1 MLKYNTYFYYA
12 KNDSSKEPI
21 DKVGAFD
28 WSGALEYFSERKKI
42 DKLTFLQLYTIIENG
57 SK

>member
-1 MLKYNTYFYYA
+1 MLKYNVYFYYA
-12 KNDSSKEPI
+12 KNDSNQEPI

-28 WSGALEYFSERKKI
+28 WSGALEYFSTRKKI
-42 DKLTFLQLYTIIENG
+42 DKLTFLQLYTIEENG